1 MRYFIGST
9 IIQDGPPCDLITL
22 GEKVRRKKRRKE
34 APLQKIGLGP

>member
-22 GEKVRRKKRRKE
+22 GEKERKKKGEKKHLYKR
-34 APLQKIGLGP
+34 